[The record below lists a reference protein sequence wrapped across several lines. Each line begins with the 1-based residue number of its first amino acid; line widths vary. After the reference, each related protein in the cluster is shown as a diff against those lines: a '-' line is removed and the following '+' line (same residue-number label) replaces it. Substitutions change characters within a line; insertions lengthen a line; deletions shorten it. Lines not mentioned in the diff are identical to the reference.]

1 MSHFDYKQSYRRN
14 LPHLQPAG
22 ATFFVT
28 FRLAGSLPKSVI
40 EQWQNERQWLEHL
53 EQTNPAHFSEV
64 KSDFERQWFAKF
76 ESVLDGGSYGPTWLK
91 DERIA
96 QQLVDS
102 LHYRDGSVYR
112 LDAFSIMPNHA
123 HVVFKPLP
131 LEDET
136 NGENESYHS
145 LASIMQSLKGF
156 TAYKC
161 NRLLGREG
169 EFWAHESFDHFVRDH
184 EEWMRIMAYVLN
196 NPVKAGYVSQWQD
209 WKWSYRRNAN

>member
-102 LHYRDGSVYR
+102 LHYRDGT
-112 LDAFSIMPNHA
+112 F
-123 HVVFKPLP
+123 
-131 LEDET
+131 
-136 NGENESYHS
+136 
-145 LASIMQSLKGF
+145 
-156 TAYKC
+156 
-161 NRLLGREG
+161 
-169 EFWAHESFDHFVRDH
+169 
-184 EEWMRIMAYVLN
+184 
-196 NPVKAGYVSQWQD
+196 
-209 WKWSYRRNAN
+209 